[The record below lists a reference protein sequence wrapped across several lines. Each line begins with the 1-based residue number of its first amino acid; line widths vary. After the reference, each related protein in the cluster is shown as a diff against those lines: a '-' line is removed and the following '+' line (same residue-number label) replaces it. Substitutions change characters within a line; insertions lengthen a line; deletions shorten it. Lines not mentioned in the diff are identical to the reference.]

1 MIRGYS
7 RSEYPLESIGLFKSM
22 VSDGL
27 VSPNNFT
34 FPFLIN
40 ACAKLSS
47 VKSGEVIHCSVI
59 KCGYESDIFIRN
71 SLIHLYSNF
80 GNLDSA
86 QQVFGGS
93 CVREIVS
100 FNSMISGYA
109 RHGRPTDALRLFGE
123 MKNSDVKP
131 DEFTFVSLLSACSA
145 LNDVNAGKQ
154 IHILMCKNLGVDGCN
169 VLLKSALVDM
179 YAKCGEM
186 KLADRVFSSMGIKR
200 TSTACSSM
208 VSGYARC
215 GEIEIARCLFD
226 EMVGRDLVS
235 WTIMINA
242 YTQAGSY
249 SEALGLFAE
258 MEGEG
263 IKPDEVILVAA
274 LSASGKLGALCIGE
288 RIHHQYI
295 KDELFGQNLVLAT
308 AIVDMYAKCGSID
321 TAFDIFNGVQEKL
334 RTVFLYNAMVNGFA
348 QHGRS
353 EAAMKLY
360 KEMDSAGLKPD
371 EITFVGVLCACSHG
385 GFIDE
390 GKVIFDSMCKV
401 HEVEPQI
408 EHYCCLVDLL
418 GRSGHVMDAYNF
430 IQKMPFDANSV
441 IWRSLLGSCHIHG
454 NIEMGEIAAKR
465 LLEMDPNHGARYVM
479 LSNMLT
485 DANRWEDAG
494 RVRELMEDRGIVKP
508 PGWSYIEVNGSLHSF
523 QASKKSHS
531 QTKEI
536 DSMLKDMATKLK
548 SAGYIPDTMHVLFD
562 IDEEEKET
570 VVSYHSEKLAL
581 AYGLINLDP
590 QSIIRIVKNLR
601 ICGDCHSAF
610 KLCSKLYTR
619 EIVVRDTIRFH
630 HFKDGLCSCKDFW

>member
-1 MIRGYS
+1 
-7 RSEYPLESIGLFKSM
+7 M
-22 VSDGL
+22 VCDGL
-27 VSPNNFT
+27 VFPNNFT

-47 VKSGEVIHCSVI
+47 VKSGEVIHCCVI
-59 KCGYESDIFIRN
+59 KSGYESDIFIRN
-71 SLIHLYSNF
+71 SLIHLYANF
-80 GNLDSA
+80 GNLDCA
-86 QQVFGGS
+86 EQVFGGS
-93 CVREIVS
+93 CERDIVA
-100 FNSMISGYA
+100 FNSMINGYA
-109 RHGRPTDALRLFGE
+109 RHGRPTDAFRLFGE
-123 MKNSDVKP
+123 IRYSDVKP
-131 DEFTFVSLLSACSA
+131 DEFTIVSLLSACSV

-154 IHILMCKNLGVDGCN
+154 IHVLMYKNLGIDGCN
-169 VLLKSALVDM
+169 VLLRSALVDM
-179 YAKCGEM
+179 YAKCGVM
-186 KLADRVFSSMGIKR
+186 RLAERVFSSMGNNR
-200 TSTACSSM
+200 TTTTAWSSM

-215 GEIEIARCLFD
+215 GQIEIARRLFD
-226 EMVGRDLVS
+226 EMVERDLVS
-235 WTIMINA
+235 WTIMIGA
-242 YTQAGSY
+242 YTQAGRY

-274 LSASGKLGALCIGE
+274 LSASAKLGALCIGE
-288 RIHHQYI
+288 RLHNQYI
-295 KDELFGQNLVLAT
+295 KDELFGQNLILTTAT
-308 AIVDMYAKCGSID
+308 VDMYAKCGSID
-321 TAFDIFNGVQEKL
+321 IAFDIFKGVQEK
-334 RTVFLYNAMVNGFA
+334 TVFLYNAMIHGFA

-360 KEMDSAGLKPD
+360 KEMESA
-371 EITFVGVLCACSHG
+371 
-385 GFIDE
+385 
-390 GKVIFDSMCKV
+390 V
-401 HEVEPQI
+401 HQVEPQI

-418 GRSGHVMDAYNF
+418 GRSGHVKEAYDF

-465 LLEMDPNHGARYVM
+465 LLEMDPNHGARYVV

-508 PGWSYIEVNGSLHSF
+508 PGWSYIEANGTLHSF

-531 QTKEI
+531 QSKEI
-536 DSMLKDMATKLK
+536 DLMLEDMATQLK
-548 SAGYIPDTMHVLFD
+548 SAGYIPDTTHVLFD

-570 VVSYHSEKLAL
+570 VVTYHSEKLAL

-590 QSIIRIVKNLR
+590 QATIRIVKNLR
-601 ICGDCHSAF
+601 ICADCHSAF

-630 HFKDGLCSCKDFW
+630 HFKNGLCSCKDFW